1 MTIIF
6 SIVLLAKFQLSY
18 GTPATPK
25 QFDKQLIDHFGAD
38 IRTYSQRYYENS
50 TWWGGP
56 GHPIICIMGGE
67 GAIEPSTGI
76 FYPWVTDVIA
86 KEFRAYVVEPEHRFY
101 GTSLPFGPA
110 ISFNE
115 YTMRRFF
122 TPQQAMA
129 DTAYFLQHIRESLGC
144 STPKSENKDFNG
156 SSDCPVITIGGSY
169 PGWLSAMMRLRYP
182 AVVDIAYSASA
193 PMTFYT
199 QEVGQFEYYQ
209 LITESAEKSV
219 KDCSNSVREAI
230 KAVHDLGDVGK
241 VITELNICT
250 PLPQYL
256 QGDSPEA
263 TQLFFEE
270 LDMILMYTFANLNM
284 ANNPPQGSSLQTV
297 CQAVVEY
304 VTVGEPIEAIRYILH
319 GYAMGASKISR
330 SSYNPENIRPISFK
344 RYYSNSKRSECFDLA
359 TQMPAGKNPTISG
372 GDWSGCG
379 NGRNGQSWDF
389 QTCTFLVEKIG
400 TNGITDMF
408 TPRNW
413 TLDWLNQHC
422 ESRFNVNPQPKSL
435 VELWGFDDLVKAGA
449 SYILFTNGLNDGWSV
464 GGIKQNLSSTLLTI
478 NIADGAH
485 HSDLSH
491 NPPSEHDTEDVR
503 AAREAAMTVL
513 KTWLEE
519 VVTPF
524 NKTYNLSRNNV
535 NLQNQNNFAYFR
547 LHFNL
552 MQNLLK
558 LTLTRSATT
567 ETGALPRL
575 YLQIR
580 ANFRPL
586 SISKMK

>member
-1 MTIIF
+1 MSSLPRKIIQIF
-6 SIVLLAKFQLSY
+6 ISILLLTHIQPSS
-18 GTPATPK
+18 GTPATPQ
-25 QFDKQLIDHFGAD
+25 QFDKQRIDHFGAD
-38 IRTYSQRYYENS
+38 TRTYSQRYYENS

-67 GAIEPSTGI
+67 GAIEPSTGL

-86 KEFRAYVVEPEHRFY
+86 KEFKAYVVEPEHRFY
-101 GTSLPFGPA
+101 GSSLPFGPD

-129 DTAYFLQHIRESLGC
+129 DTAHFLQHIRETLGC
-144 STPKSENKDFNG
+144 TTPKSKKEDLDG
-156 SSDCPVITIGGSY
+156 SSYCPVITIGGSY
-169 PGWLSAMMRLRYP
+169 PGWLSAMMRFRYP

-199 QEVGQFEYYQ
+199 QEVGQFQYYQ
-209 LITESAEKSV
+209 LITDSAEKSV

-241 VITELNICT
+241 VIKELNICT

-263 TQLFFEE
+263 VQLFFEE

-284 ANNPPQGSSLQTV
+284 ANNPPKGSSLQTV
-297 CQAVVEY
+297 CQSVVEY

-319 GYAMGASKISR
+319 GYALSATKLGR
-330 SSYNPENIRPISFK
+330 SSYGSERTQPISFQS
-344 RYYSNSKRSECFDLA
+344 YYSNAKQLECFELA

-400 TNGITDMF
+400 TNGVTDMF
-408 TPRNW
+408 PPRNW

-422 ESRFNVNPQPKSL
+422 ESRFDVTPQPKSL
-435 VELWGFDDLVKAGA
+435 VELWGFDDPVKAGA

-464 GGIKQNLSSTLLTI
+464 GGIKRNLSSTLLAI
-478 NIADGAH
+478 NIPDGAH

-503 AAREAAMTVL
+503 VAREAAMTIL
-513 KTWLEE
+513 KTWLQE
-519 VVTPF
+519 V
-524 NKTYNLSRNNV
+524 
-535 NLQNQNNFAYFR
+535 
-547 LHFNL
+547 
-552 MQNLLK
+552 
-558 LTLTRSATT
+558 
-567 ETGALPRL
+567 
-575 YLQIR
+575 I
-580 ANFRPL
+580 
-586 SISKMK
+586 